1 MVSEDRVRGLRLPTV
16 ANRDEKEDR
25 AKLKALRSAIQAG
38 EESGIAGGD
47 VFAEV
52 RDSIRQVAPEKE
64 KVA

>member
-1 MVSEDRVRGLRLPTV
+1 MPTV